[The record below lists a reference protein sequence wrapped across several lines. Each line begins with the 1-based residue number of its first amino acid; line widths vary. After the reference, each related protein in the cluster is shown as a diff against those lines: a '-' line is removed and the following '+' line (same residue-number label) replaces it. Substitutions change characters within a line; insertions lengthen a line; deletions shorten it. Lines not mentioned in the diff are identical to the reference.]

1 MQSQALSVRIDPL
14 LSERLQ
20 KVASAAQRTPLSLVL
35 EALNQ
40 YVAISEWQL
49 EATTNAAQAHAARVT
64 KIDAQ
69 RVHLCDTADVSTQG
83 LAS

>member
-1 MQSQALSVRIDPL
+1 MQSQALSVQIDAL

-20 KVASAAQRTPLSLVL
+20 KVASATQRTPLSLVL

-40 YVAISEWQL
+40 YVAINEWHL
-49 EATTNAAQAHAARVT
+49 EATTNAAQAHAERIT

-69 RVHLCDTADVSTQG
+69 RVHLCDTADLSTQS